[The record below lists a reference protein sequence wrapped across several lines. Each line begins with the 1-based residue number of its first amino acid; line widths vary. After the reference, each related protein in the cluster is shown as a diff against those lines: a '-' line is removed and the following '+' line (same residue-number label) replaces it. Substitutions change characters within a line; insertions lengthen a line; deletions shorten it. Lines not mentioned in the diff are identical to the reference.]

1 MPQRDTPLK
10 NALRDFLQS
19 RDLRVSEIPRAATK
33 TPDLFVEEGAPDAVL
48 IEIKQKTHDPKELD
62 SYFQQ
67 MDQGGLATRSRATGY
82 RNRLDGIVGEGV
94 RQFTAKDPSRS
105 HLHVMWIHCEGYD
118 SYLHELQLR
127 ATIYG
132 TQKLVST
139 NHPNVITCYYFWNS
153 SFYRHAPDLDGVIL
167 SRGDQAQLL
176 LNDHSPR
183 FKAIQ
188 QSKFATTFGTAEFSP
203 QQYLLADDV
212 MVCDHVQSRE
222 SEVPTLAYLR
232 AKYGLSHLQ
241 TIDMG
246 LYEGVAPLPPWGADR
261 GRV

>member
-1 MPQRDTPLK
+1 MPQRDTSLK
-10 NALRDFLQS
+10 SALRAFLES

-33 TPDLFVEEGAPDAVL
+33 TPDLLVEEGAPDAAL
-48 IEIKQKTHDPKELD
+48 IEIKQKTHDPKQLD

-67 MDQGGLATRSRATGY
+67 MDKGGLASRTRATGY

-94 RQFTAKDPSRS
+94 RQLTAKDPSRS
-105 HLHVMWIHCEGYD
+105 HLHVVWIHCEGYD
-118 SYLHELQLR
+118 SNLHEMQLR

-153 SFYRHAPDLDGVIL
+153 SFYRHAQDLDGVIL
-167 SRGDQAQLL
+167 SKGDQGQVL
-176 LNDHSPR
+176 LNDHSPW
-183 FKAIQ
+183 FKVIR
-188 QSKFATTFGTAEFSP
+188 QSKLAKTFGTAVFSP
-203 QQYLLADDV
+203 QPYGLTDDV
-212 MVCDHVQSRE
+212 MICDHLQSRG
-222 SEVPTLAYLR
+222 SEAPTLGYLR
-232 AKYGLSHLQ
+232 AKYSLSHLQ

-246 LYEGVAPLPPWGADR
+246 LYEAVAPLPPGAGR